1 MKRKDYL
8 KLVKYVT
15 GSVAAVLIAAAAG
28 LDFAYAAG
36 IITLLTIQDTKK
48 ETVRIAVKRAI
59 IFAIMTAL
67 SALIFPLAG
76 YHVWAFGLV
85 LIPYLFCCM
94 ALDMKEAVAPIAV
107 LCTHYI
113 SVKSCGLPMI
123 WNEFLILFIGAGVGI
138 VLNLFMPDATLTLK
152 KYQKTV
158 DDKIINILKRMAVY
172 IARDDRSDYTG
183 SCFDELDGMLADLK
197 KESLY
202 YMNNHFLGEND
213 YYYEYMQMRARQ
225 CNILKRVYSDIIR
238 LTTAPE
244 QVRALVDFINKT
256 ADEFNENN
264 DVQELLTD
272 IEALREDYTRQELP
286 KSREEFENRAMLYH
300 ILEDMKVFL
309 EIKRD
314 FAGRLEKIE
323 GV

>member
-1 MKRKDYL
+1 MRRKDYL

-15 GSVAAVLIAAAAG
+15 GSVAAVLIAATAG

-113 SVKSCGLPMI
+113 SAKSCGLPMI
-123 WNEFLILFIGAGVGI
+123 WNELLILFIGAGVGI
-138 VLNLFMPDATLTLK
+138 VLNLFMPDATMTLK

-244 QVRALVDFINKT
+244 QVKALADFINKT

-272 IEALREDYTRQELP
+272 IEALRNDYTRQELP

-300 ILEDMKVFL
+300 ILEDMQVFL

-314 FAGRLEKIE
+314 FAGRLEYK
-323 GV
+323 

>member
-1 MKRKDYL
+1 MRRKDYL

-15 GSVAAVLIAAAAG
+15 GSVAAVLIAATAG

-113 SVKSCGLPMI
+113 SAKSCGLPMI
-123 WNEFLILFIGAGVGI
+123 CNEFLILFIGAGVGI

-158 DDKIINILKRMAVY
+158 DDKIINILKRIAVY
-172 IARDDRSDYTG
+172 IARYDRSDYTG

-244 QVRALVDFINKT
+244 QVKALADFINKT
-256 ADEFNENN
+256 ADEFHENN

-272 IEALREDYTRQELP
+272 IETLRDDYTRQELP

-300 ILEDMKVFL
+300 ILEDMQVFL

-314 FAGRLEKIE
+314 FAGRLEYK
-323 GV
+323 